1 MKDAENSDLVNL
13 YNEIWNSIGN
23 KADYIPYIEGVEHCY
38 DWAMDEA
45 EEYFKGF
52 YYASSEAPDYLATY
66 TAALVNDYGY
76 TKTGDNVFVN
86 EETGIRIEIETD
98 EYGYVYI
105 RFFEA

>member
-1 MKDAENSDLVNL
+1 MVIFNL
-13 YNEIWNSIGN
+13 LYEELYDYYLGE
-23 KADYIPYIEGVEHCY
+23 KADYIPLIAGVEDSLDSIWEEVNGEDIPVGVYY
-38 DWAMDEA
+38 D
-45 EEYFKGF
+45 
-52 YYASSEAPDYLATY
+52 SSENPEYLDTY

-86 EETGIRIEIETD
+86 EETGLRIEIETD